1 VVDALYFNGT
11 IHTMDASRP
20 AVEAIAVEGGRIV
33 ATGASR
39 ELLACVSRGTPAID
53 LGGRAVIPG
62 LTDAHAHFLGYAE
75 AAARIDLAGTRSV
88 ERILDL
94 VSKRVKTA
102 EPGEWIVGRGWDQ
115 NLWADR
121 RYPGTAALDA
131 VAPDNPVL
139 LVRVCGHAACV
150 NSAALRAARL
160 TKDSPDPAA
169 GRILRDAGGE
179 PTGILLEDAVEL
191 VSGLVP
197 SPTREERK
205 RLLVAAAGRCL
216 AAGLVGLHEMGVS
229 AETVSLYRE
238 MYAEGELPFRI
249 TGYVSSDDPGCDG
262 LLADGPLR
270 GFADDRFSV
279 IGAKFYA
286 DGSLGARSAALLSP
300 YADDPGNAG
309 ILTATPDELFRRM
322 LPWRERGFET
332 AVHAIGDAAVR
343 AVLDVYERLGAAC
356 PMPGAR
362 PRVEHAQIVAADD
375 VARFAKLGVI
385 PSMQFIH
392 CTSDMSW
399 VEDRLGAARLA
410 EAYAWRSLAAAGS
423 RIAGGSDF
431 PVESIDPFLGIH
443 AAVTRRN
450 AAGEPPGGW
459 RAEEQLTVDEAV
471 GAYTIDAAYAAGA
484 EDMAGS
490 LAPGK
495 LADFIVLSDDI
506 FSVNPDSIPRIMVL
520 ATILGGEVVHRSG
533 EF

>member
-1 VVDALYFNGT
+1 
-11 IHTMDASRP
+11 
-20 AVEAIAVEGGRIV
+20 
-33 ATGASR
+33 
-39 ELLACVSRGTPAID
+39 
-53 LGGRAVIPG
+53 
-62 LTDAHAHFLGYAE
+62 
-75 AAARIDLAGTRSV
+75 
-88 ERILDL
+88 
-94 VSKRVKTA
+94 
-102 EPGEWIVGRGWDQ
+102 
-115 NLWADR
+115 
-121 RYPGTAALDA
+121 
-131 VAPDNPVL
+131 
-139 LVRVCGHAACV
+139 
-150 NSAALRAARL
+150 
-160 TKDSPDPAA
+160 
-169 GRILRDAGGE
+169 
-179 PTGILLEDAVEL
+179 
-191 VSGLVP
+191 
-197 SPTREERK
+197 
-205 RLLVAAAGRCL
+205 
-216 AAGLVGLHEMGVS
+216 
-229 AETVSLYRE
+229 
-238 MYAEGELPFRI
+238 
-249 TGYVSSDDPGCDG
+249 
-262 LLADGPLR
+262 
-270 GFADDRFSV
+270 
-279 IGAKFYA
+279 
-286 DGSLGARSAALLSP
+286 
-300 YADDPGNAG
+300 
-309 ILTATPDELFRRM
+309 
-322 LPWRERGFET
+322 
-332 AVHAIGDAAVR
+332 
-343 AVLDVYERLGAAC
+343 
-356 PMPGAR
+356 MPGAR

>member
-11 IHTMDASRP
+11 IHTMDESRP
-20 AVEAIAVEGGRIV
+20 VAEAIAVEGGRI
-33 ATGASR
+33 AAIGSSR
-39 ELLACVSRGTPAID
+39 ELLARVPPGTPGID
-53 LGGRAVIPG
+53 LGGRSAIPG
-62 LTDAHAHFLGYAE
+62 LTDAHAHLLCYAE
-75 AAARIDLAGTRSV
+75 AAAGIDLAGTRSL
-88 ERILDL
+88 EQILDL
-94 VSKRVKTA
+94 VSKGARTA
-102 EPGEWIVGRGWDQ
+102 GTGEWILGRGWDQ
-115 NLWADR
+115 NLWADT
-121 RYPGTAALDA
+121 RYPDKAALDRA
-131 VAPDNPVL
+131 APSNPVL
-139 LVRVCGHAACV
+139 LVRVCGHAAYV
-150 NSAALRAARL
+150 NSAALRAAGF
-160 TKDSPDPAA
+160 TNDSPDPA
-169 GRILRDAGGE
+169 GDTILRDAGGE
-179 PTGILLEDAVEL
+179 PTGILLERAVEH
-191 VSGLVP
+191 VAGLVP
-197 SPTREERK
+197 PPTKEERK

-216 AAGLVGLHEMGVS
+216 AAGLVGVHEMGVS

-238 MYAEGELPFRI
+238 MYADGELPFRI
-249 TGYVSSDDPGCDG
+249 TAYLSNDDPGVDRM
-262 LLADGPLR
+262 LAEGPIR

-300 YADDPGNAG
+300 YADDPGNTG
-309 ILTATPDELFRRM
+309 ILIATPDRLYRRM

-343 AVLDVYERLGAAC
+343 EVLDVYERLGAAC
-356 PMPGAR
+356 PMPAAR
-362 PRVEHAQIVAADD
+362 PRVEHAQIVAAED

-392 CTSDMSW
+392 CTSDMAW
-399 VEDRLGAARLA
+399 VEDRLGAGRLA

-423 RIAGGSDF
+423 RIPGGSDF
-431 PVESIDPFLGIH
+431 PVESIDPLLGIH

-459 RAEEQLTVDEAV
+459 RAEERLTVREAV

-484 EDMAGS
+484 EDVAGS

-506 FSVNPDSIPRIMVL
+506 FSVNPDSIPRIRVL
-520 ATILGGEVVHRSG
+520 ATVLGGEIVHRSG